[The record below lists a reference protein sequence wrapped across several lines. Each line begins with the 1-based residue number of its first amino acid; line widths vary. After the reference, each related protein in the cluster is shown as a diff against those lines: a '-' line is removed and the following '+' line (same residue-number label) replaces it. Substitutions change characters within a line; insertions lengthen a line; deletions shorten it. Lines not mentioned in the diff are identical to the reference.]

1 MANEGGYRRLRRSR
15 WHRQGAI
22 RVTVNHVDSNL
33 APCGERMPPPSAAP
47 VPAAPATALR
57 SDAPATA
64 LRSDAPAEHPTGDGL
79 SGSDRSGGEHQPY
92 ITEAGSF
99 TTARCGCGWFAPA
112 RRSRDKARRDV
123 DKHLAE

>member
-15 WHRQGAI
+15 WHRQAVI

-33 APCGERMPPPSAAP
+33 APCGERMPPPAAAP
-47 VPAAPATALR
+47 VPAVPATALR
-57 SDAPATA
+57 SDSPV
-64 LRSDAPAEHPTGDGL
+64 EHPTSGGL

-123 DKHLAE
+123 DKHLAEYPVT

>member
-47 VPAAPATALR
+47 LPA
-57 SDAPATA
+57 APATA

-123 DKHLAE
+123 NKHLAE